1 MRIALLAAAA
11 FLLAA
16 CTSTPEAAPTQAP
29 ETPTTV
35 EQPAGNGPNCANAN
49 SSVVGKALG
58 LRLQGQRET
67 VEKTVTTCKYVG
79 SGMPVEVRFT
89 TNATAK
95 SFAALTLAA
104 APAYAQGG
112 VTSSINGTVTDGSG
126 AVIPGA
132 DVVAKNNATSAESRS
147 VTSENGTFTIP
158 ALNAGTYTVTVSL
171 QGFKTI
177 VLNEVVVSAGVPMR
191 MPDGSTGLRSSYGIM
206 FLLTVMPQQSSDSSA
221 VLPPIESGVTST
233 SSR

>member
-29 ETPTTV
+29 QTPTTV

-58 LRLQGQRET
+58 LRLQGQQET

-89 TNATAK
+89 TNATAR
-95 SFAALTLAA
+95 SFAAGKPEKSKAIEGFQDEAYEVTAGGSETTQHTVAA
-104 APAYAQGG
+104 RKG
-112 VTSSINGTVTDGSG
+112 
-126 AVIPGA
+126 
-132 DVVAKNNATSAESRS
+132 
-147 VTSENGTFTIP
+147 
-158 ALNAGTYTVTVSL
+158 
-171 QGFKTI
+171 KTQ
-177 VLNEVVVSAGVPMR
+177 VEVVSPAGVEPSKKLIS
-191 MPDGSTGLRSSYGIM
+191 D
-206 FLLTVMPQQSSDSSA
+206 LL
-221 VLPPIESGVTST
+221 
-233 SSR
+233 SRV